1 MAERATGAS
10 DSVLIADDSE
20 SVKDDS
26 ESIKKD
32 VISPGR
38 GAFPAP

>member
-20 SVKDDS
+20 S
-26 ESIKKD
+26 INKD
-32 VISPGR
+32 VIPPGR